1 MLEIRHLSKS
11 FKNSLLALNN
21 VSLRVNEGDFIMLLG
36 LSGSGKTTLL
46 RCINFLQKP
55 TSGSILFM
63 GTEIKDKKSITFAR
77 KKIGMVFQN
86 FNLIEQLT
94 VLQNV
99 LCGRLSYANKLLSCL
114 KMFSVDDID
123 IALDCIRQVGLEDKA
138 HTKTRHLSGGQRQR
152 VGIAR
157 ALTQKPALLLADE
170 PVASLDPR
178 TSRQVLDI
186 LKEINKKYGITT
198 VISNHNLNLALE
210 YGGRIVGLKNGEVV
224 LDKVKEEIVDS
235 EISALYDANYEEQQ
249 HRRL

>member
-11 FKNSLLALNN
+11 FKNSLLALND
-21 VSLRVNEGDFIMLLG
+21 VSLRVHEGDFIMLLG

-55 TSGSILFM
+55 TSGSIFFM

-77 KKIGMVFQN
+77 KKIGMIFQN

-99 LCGRLSYANKLLSCL
+99 LCGRLSYANKILSCL
-114 KMFSVDDID
+114 KMFSADDID

-138 HTKTRHLSGGQRQR
+138 YTKTKHLSGGQRQR

-210 YGGRIVGLKNGEVV
+210 YGDRIVGLKNGEVV
-224 LDKVKEEIVDS
+224 LDKTKEKIADS
-235 EISALYDANYEEQQ
+235 EISALYDANHEE
-249 HRRL
+249 